1 MNIINTVKH
10 CTNRVITGSFQD
22 IEEIVNFIKNPPVEH
37 INLVNQARSLDKKS
51 TEYGNIKRN
60 KLPAVSMAF
69 NFSKDYIKG
78 ENIDS
83 PTGYLYLDVDGKTE
97 LDFEI
102 NTTYVCAC
110 WRSLSNTGIA
120 LVVKVEGL
128 TTDNLKPATAEI
140 ARLLDIPYDP
150 KAVSIDRLTVLPYD
164 PNAYYNDKTDII
176 PIAKLLP
183 YDSEVIAESEK
194 STHFNTINKVNTIG
208 YECNGY
214 KLRFNNLNELLQPLN
229 IQFDENGFYDLGKDN
244 KLKYAQVFIP
254 FRTVNTGERESI
266 LKSIAYQLIALNK
279 DAPKYLL
286 LKYLQIVNAK
296 IMRPQL
302 SSTEVN
308 ITFNKVYKKRKDIQP
323 RLSTNRRFFYDGTLT
338 TTEKRKLNASQIG
351 KDKVIKTTKELLEIM
366 STWDIEKYGKITIDK
381 VTEVSGKDKKTV
393 QKYYTGLKKQL
404 FDQEK
409 SILQEMDELL
419 FWDIGNAA

>member
-37 INLVNQARSLDKKS
+37 LNLVNQARSLDKKS

-128 TTDNLKPATAEI
+128 TADNLKPATAEI

-279 DAPKYLL
+279 NAPKYLL

-296 IMRPQL
+296 IMSPQL

-308 ITFNKVYKKRKDIQP
+308 ITFNKVYKKRKGIQP
-323 RLSTNRRFFYDGTLT
+323 RLSTSRRFFYDDTLT

-393 QKYYTGLKKQL
+393 QKYYTNLKNQIL
-404 FDQEK
+404 SQQN
-409 SILQEMDELL
+409 SILDLMDEI
-419 FWDIGNAA
+419 FIFDFMDAA

>member
-1 MNIINTVKH
+1 MINKVNY

-37 INLVNQARSLDKKS
+37 LNLVNQARSLDKKS

-308 ITFNKVYKKRKDIQP
+308 ITFNKVYKKRKGIQP
-323 RLSTNRRFFYDGTLT
+323 RLSTSRRFFYDDTLT

-393 QKYYTGLKKQL
+393 QKYYTNLKNQIL
-404 FDQEK
+404 SQQN
-409 SILQEMDELL
+409 SILDLMDEI
-419 FWDIGNAA
+419 FIFDFMDAA